1 MTVTTDI
8 TDSVLLDIGIA
19 YSSSL
24 NSFSLGA
31 FAYEWAIAGQP
42 FLGVASDEF
51 PLTRAFTASNKEQFD
66 NQRDPGEQSLTGW
79 WLRSQRDFSG
89 GSGITY
95 LEPADNERTMRRF
108 SSSIGIDC
116 WTPGE
121 FKLLR
126 SMSAG
131 ETSTGGC
138 RAVSVVS
145 GGTNYVY
152 STTNAKVFRSNGSS
166 STEITGWTNLPSWLV
181 STGDGVWGFH
191 SSGIDFSAGSG
202 TTAASKWTGA
212 PSAGKGWWVKQRLI
226 AAYGAALYELGGF
239 TGGALPTALYTHP
252 QSGWTW
258 TAAVDSPGAILVAG
272 YSGNSSTIYKFT
284 VDEADGTL
292 PTLSAAVTVAEL
304 PVGEF
309 VTGMF
314 TYLGAYL
321 VIGTNRGVRIGQ
333 VSDQGQVT
341 YGPLTYQSSAPVEFF
356 TGFDRFVFAGVKDS
370 IDGKSGVIRLDL
382 SDLDQTGRAAWAN
395 DVSTG
400 VTGTVEG
407 VCVLGSSD
415 RVCVGVNASG
425 VYITSASTLVSSGT
439 LVTGQVRYNTLE
451 NKSFRFLNVRRY
463 GDLKG
468 TVNVKTVQAHGTE
481 ADLYTFPESSANVEI
496 QVVPSAPVE
505 SLGLKFTLTRSAGDS
520 TKGPVIRGWQ
530 FKALPAVPRKQL
542 WRIPLL
548 CFDQETDRFGQRT
561 GYPGYGITRWQNLRN
576 ALIEGTP
583 VVLQDFLAKETYTV
597 LIEDLQLAQT
607 SPPRQQSGLGGV
619 LVVTCREL

>member
-8 TDSVLLDIGIA
+8 TDSVLLDIGVA

-24 NSFSLGA
+24 TSYSLGA

-66 NQRDPGEQSLTGW
+66 NQRDPGEQSLQGW

-89 GSGITY
+89 GAGITF
-95 LEPADNERTMRRF
+95 LEPADDERTMRRF
-108 SSSIGIDC
+108 SSSVGIDC

-131 ETSTGGC
+131 EASTGSC
-138 RAVSVVS
+138 RAVSVVA

-152 STTNAKVFRSNGSS
+152 HTTNAKVYRSNGST
-166 STEITGWTNLPSWLV
+166 STEITGWTGLPSWLV
-181 STGDGVWGFH
+181 STGDGVFGFH
-191 SSGIDFSAGSG
+191 SSGIDFAAGSG
-202 TTAASKWTGA
+202 TTAASLWTGA
-212 PSAGKGWWVKQRLI
+212 GSAGKGWWVKQRLI

-239 TGGALPTALYTHP
+239 TGGSLPSALYTHP

-258 TAAVDSPGAILVAG
+258 TAAVDSPGAILAAG

-292 PTLSAAVTVAEL
+292 PALSAAVTVAEL
-304 PVGEF
+304 PVGEY
-309 VTGMF
+309 VTGLF
-314 TYLGAYL
+314 SYLGAYL

-341 YGPLTYQSSAPVEFF
+341 YGPLTYQSSSPVEFF
-356 TGFDRFVFAGVKDS
+356 AGFDRFVFAGVKDS

-407 VCVLGSSD
+407 VCLLGASD
-415 RVCVGVNASG
+415 RVCVGVNSSG
-425 VYITSASTLVSSGT
+425 IYVTSASTLVSSGT

-451 NKSFRFLNVRRY
+451 NKSFRFLNVRRF

-496 QVVPSAPVE
+496 QVVPSAPIE

-561 GYPGYGITRWQNLRN
+561 GSPGYGITRWQNLRN

-583 VVLQDFLAKETYTV
+583 VVLQDFLARETYTV

>member
-8 TDSVLLDIGIA
+8 TDPVLLDIGIA
-19 YSSSL
+19 YSQSL
-24 NSFSLGA
+24 NSFTLGA

-42 FLGVASDEF
+42 FLGIPSDEF
-51 PLTRAFTASNKEQFD
+51 PLTRAFTAFSKDQFD
-66 NQRDPGEQSLTGW
+66 NQRDPGEQSLSGW

-89 GSGITY
+89 GAGITF
-95 LEPADNERTMRRF
+95 LEPADDERTMRRF

-131 ETSTGGC
+131 DTSTGSC

-152 STTNAKVFRSNGSS
+152 HTTNNKVFRNTGSA
-166 STEITGWTNLPSWLV
+166 STEITGWTNHPSWLV

-191 SSGIDFSAGSG
+191 SGGIDFSAASGS
-202 TTAASKWTGA
+202 TASSKWTGG
-212 PSAGKGWWVKQRLI
+212 SAGGKGWWVKQRLI
-226 AAYGAALYELGGF
+226 AAYGASLYELGGF
-239 TGGALPTALYTHP
+239 TGGSLPSALYTHP
-252 QSGWTW
+252 QSGWVW
-258 TAAVDSPGAILVAG
+258 SSAVDTPGAILVAG
-272 YSGNSSTIYKFT
+272 YSGASSAIYKFT

-292 PTLSAAVTVAEL
+292 PTLSAAVTVAEM
-304 PVGEF
+304 PVGEYI
-309 VTGMF
+309 TGMF
-314 TYLGAYL
+314 AYLGAYVVL
-321 VIGTNRGVRIGQ
+321 GTNKGVRIGQ

-341 YGPLTYQSSAPVEFF
+341 YGPLTYLSSSPVEHFA
-356 TGFDRFVFAGVKDS
+356 GQDRFVYAGVKDS
-370 IDGKSGVIRLDL
+370 IDGKSGVIRIDL
-382 SDLDQTGRAAWAN
+382 SDIDASGRAAWAN

-400 VTGTVEG
+400 VTGTVDG
-407 VCVLGSSD
+407 VAMLGASD
-415 RVCVGVNASG
+415 RVCVGVNGSG
-425 VYITSASTLVSSGT
+425 IYMTTAQTLVASGT

-451 NKSFRFLNVRRY
+451 SKSFRFLNVRRF
-463 GDLKG
+463 GELAG
-468 TVNVKTVQAHGTE
+468 TVNVQAVQAHGTL
-481 ADLYTFPESSANVEI
+481 ADLYTYPEGSANVEV

-520 TKGPVIRGWQ
+520 TKGPIIRGWQ

-542 WRIPLL
+542 WRIPLM

-561 GYPGYGITRWQNLRN
+561 GYPGFGMTRWQSLRN
-576 ALIEGTP
+576 ALQTGVP

-597 LIEDLQLAQT
+597 LIEDIQLVQT